1 MQADATVKPPVIK
14 QEGPLKC
21 QFCDYGAEKM
31 SNLKNH
37 TLNHFKDVLFP
48 LLPKSI
54 PFLCPECNAPHRDK
68 ITLLRHFSWS
78 HQMFYRYG
86 SKEDLVPRPQ
96 DQPIRDPKSAKPSN
110 VTTEPYVPKVFSV
123 PSSQPAS
130 DPLETKSNILK
141 KDPLEAK
148 ANLQQRL
155 ARVSEQF
162 ATNSKKDPLETNN
175 DSKKDSA
182 QNYNGIPCELDLVQ
196 LEIPKKDDKM
206 PDAPT
211 LDAPLHVQQQ
221 RQPPDAK
228 EILVNATINLRE
240 YKLPYGWSKKLSRR
254 RSGLLENKWDA
265 YLTSPK
271 NEKFRSN
278 REIESYLR
286 AHPEVEYDPE
296 VTTIQKPKDDPFFS
310 EISGLQKKS
319 SGSGAG
325 RPANKKKR
333 TKVEGQPKRPS
344 SAYFIWMNEV
354 RAKIKAELPSEASI
368 GDISKFAGERWKS
381 MTDDDKKVS

>member
-1 MQADATVKPPVIK
+1 MQADATVKSPVIKQEGPK

-21 QFCDYGAEKM
+21 QFCDYGAEKT

-48 LLPKSI
+48 LLPKRI

-78 HQMFYRYG
+78 HQMFYRFG

-123 PSSQPAS
+123 PSQPA
-130 DPLETKSNILK
+130 DPLETKPNIVK

-175 DSKKDSA
+175 DSKKDPLATTNDSEKDPLETNNA
-182 QNYNGIPCELDLVQ
+182 SKKDPPLEKNNSIKVVFAPPAAAKPNVQSILKPTIVMATKPIQKQPIVVQKPSSQPIQQKPIVVPKPSFHLPLPKGFEHLGAKPENSEQKNGIGFAGSVSDNHQEKVRM
-196 LEIPKKDDKM
+196 LEARMTKK
-206 PDAPT
+206 
-211 LDAPLHVQQQ
+211 
-221 RQPPDAK
+221 
-228 EILVNATINLRE
+228 
-240 YKLPYGWSKKLSRR
+240 
-254 RSGLLENKWDA
+254 
-265 YLTSPK
+265 
-271 NEKFRSN
+271 
-278 REIESYLR
+278 ES
-286 AHPEVEYDPE
+286 
-296 VTTIQKPKDDPFFS
+296 
-310 EISGLQKKS
+310 
-319 SGSGAG
+319 
-325 RPANKKKR
+325 
-333 TKVEGQPKRPS
+333 
-344 SAYFIWMNEV
+344 
-354 RAKIKAELPSEASI
+354 PSEV
-368 GDISKFAGERWKS
+368 DNSK
-381 MTDDDKKVS
+381 T